1 MLPRRSGGPKA
12 VQMCQKC
19 GSKAHPKALWSSGR
33 MLTRRLA
40 ARQQASLAK
49 NAKLVNDVDAC
60 HFTHNHA
67 TAIASQ
73 QAHGLFEQAARVRQ
87 IPLQSIQS
95 AHGCQRFAPGAP
107 EATLPSAFAGLK
119 VTLSSHP

>member
-49 NAKLVNDVDAC
+49 NAKLVLSYTRCKPPAKPLPPSLANLLLT
-60 HFTHNHA
+60 F
-67 TAIASQ
+67 
-73 QAHGLFEQAARVRQ
+73 ARVR
-87 IPLQSIQS
+87 PWHRLLQEPVQL
-95 AHGCQRFAPGAP
+95 AGRRVLQAGQQVRGGVERQARGAGP
-107 EATLPSAFAGLK
+107 Q
-119 VTLSSHP
+119 